1 MSEFRDLRIV
11 GRLEQNPTDLNRG
24 GFPEGANSDSNCV
37 LDEEASTH
45 GQAFVGGFADQ
56 DSPGG

>member
-1 MSEFRDLRIV
+1 
-11 GRLEQNPTDLNRG
+11 LNRG

-37 LDEEASTH
+37 LDEEASAH

-56 DSPGG
+56 DRPGG